1 MSCGSVPGKL
11 YGMAKVHKDGCPLQP
26 VNSMIGT
33 AEYPLAKW
41 LDQIIKPYL
50 PDQFCVN
57 STKGFID
64 KIRNIQLKSNS
75 ICVSFDFLS
84 LFTNVPLAEVI
95 SKIADT
101 LFVGSTSPFHS
112 QPITNTKY

>member
-1 MSCGSVPGKL
+1 MRCGSVPGKL
-11 YGMAKVHKDGCPLQP
+11 YGMAKVHKDGCPLRP

-33 AEYPLAKW
+33 AEYQLAKW

-64 KIRNIQLKSNS
+64 KIRNFLLKSNS
-75 ICVSFDFLS
+75 IFVSFDVVS
-84 LFTNVPLAEVI
+84 LFTCP
-95 SKIADT
+95 
-101 LFVGSTSPFHS
+101 VG
-112 QPITNTKY
+112 